1 MMSISK
7 ILNTKK
13 IITDFSS
20 TSKEGI
26 INELL
31 DSLKD
36 DENIIDLEIVREVV
50 LEREKIM
57 STGIGS
63 GFAIPHGKTNAV
75 KGIVAVF
82 GKLKDPIDF
91 ESIDGK
97 PVNLIFLMV
106 GREDAVGEHIKMLS
120 RISRIMNKDEVHN
133 KLLNAETADQIL
145 KIFEDEESN
154 L

>member
-1 MMSISK
+1 MHISS
-7 ILNTKK
+7 ILNNKK
-13 IITDFSS
+13 IITDFIS

-26 INELL
+26 INELV
-31 DSLKD
+31 DSLRG
-36 DENIIDLEIVREVV
+36 DENILDLEIVREVV

-82 GKLKDPIDF
+82 GKLKNPIDF
-91 ESIDGK
+91 DSIDGK

-120 RISRIMNKDEVHN
+120 RISRIMNKEEVHD
-133 KLLNAETADQIL
+133 KLLMAETADQIL

>member
-1 MMSISK
+1 MSISK
-7 ILNTKK
+7 ILNNKRL
-13 IITDFSS
+13 ITDFSS

-26 INELL
+26 INELV
-31 DSLKD
+31 DSLRG
-36 DENIIDLEIVREVV
+36 DENILDLEIVREVV

-82 GKLKDPIDF
+82 GKLKNPIDF
-91 ESIDGK
+91 DSIDGK

-120 RISRIMNKDEVHN
+120 RISRIMNKEEVHD
-133 KLLNAETADQIL
+133 KLLMAETADQIL

>member
-1 MMSISK
+1 MNISS
-7 ILNTKK
+7 ILNKTR

-20 TSKEGI
+20 TTKESV

-31 DSLKD
+31 DSLKR
-36 DENIIDLEIVREVV
+36 DESIIDLEKVREVV

-57 STGIGS
+57 STGIGN

-82 GKLKDPIDF
+82 GKLKEPINFD
-91 ESIDGK
+91 SVDGK

-120 RISRIMNKDEVHN
+120 RISRIMNKDEAHG
-133 KLLNAETADQIL
+133 KLLNAETADEIL
-145 KIFEDEESN
+145 KIFEEAESN

>member
-1 MMSISK
+1 MSISK
-7 ILNTKK
+7 ILNNKR

-26 INELL
+26 INELV
-31 DSLKD
+31 DSLKG

-82 GKLKDPIDF
+82 GKLKNPIDF
-91 ESIDGK
+91 DSIDGK

-133 KLLNAETADQIL
+133 KLLMADTADQIL

>member
-1 MMSISK
+1 MSISK
-7 ILNTKK
+7 ILNNKR

-26 INELL
+26 INELV
-31 DSLKD
+31 DSLKG

-82 GKLKDPIDF
+82 GKLKNPIDF
-91 ESIDGK
+91 DSIDGK

-133 KLLNAETADQIL
+133 KLLMAETADQIL

>member
-1 MMSISK
+1 MNISS
-7 ILNTKK
+7 ILNRSR

-20 TSKEGI
+20 TAKEGV

-31 DSLKD
+31 DSLKG
-36 DENIIDLEIVREVV
+36 DESIIDLEKVREVV

-57 STGIGS
+57 STGIGN

-82 GKLKDPIDF
+82 GKLKEPIDF
-91 ESIDGK
+91 ESVDGK

-120 RISRIMNKDEVHN
+120 RISRIMNKDEAHS
-133 KLLNAETADQIL
+133 KLLKAETAEEIL
-145 KIFEDEESN
+145 KIFEEEESN

>member
-1 MMSISK
+1 MSISK
-7 ILNTKK
+7 ILNNKR

-26 INELL
+26 INELV
-31 DSLKD
+31 DSLKG
-36 DENIIDLEIVREVV
+36 DENIIDLEIVRGVV

-82 GKLKDPIDF
+82 GKLKNPIDF
-91 ESIDGK
+91 D
-97 PVNLIFLMV
+97 
-106 GREDAVGEHIKMLS
+106 
-120 RISRIMNKDEVHN
+120 
-133 KLLNAETADQIL
+133 
-145 KIFEDEESN
+145 
-154 L
+154 

>member
-1 MMSISK
+1 MSISN
-7 ILNTKK
+7 ILKNNR
-13 IITDFSS
+13 ILTDLNSS
-20 TSKEGI
+20 SKEGI
-26 INELL
+26 INEMI
-31 DSLKD
+31 DILKD
-36 DENIIDLEIVREVV
+36 DERIIDLEKVREVV

-57 STGIGS
+57 STGIGN

-82 GKLKDPIDF
+82 GKLKNPIDF
-91 ESIDGK
+91 ESIDGN

-106 GREDAVGEHIKMLS
+106 GREDAVSDHIKMLS

-133 KLLNAETADQIL
+133 KLRNAETTDE
-145 KIFEDEESN
+145 IFNIFQEEESN

>member
-1 MMSISK
+1 MNISG
-7 ILNTKK
+7 ILNRAR
-13 IITDFSS
+13 IITDFNSIA
-20 TSKEGI
+20 KEGI

-31 DSLKD
+31 DSLKG
-36 DENIIDLEIVREVV
+36 DESIIDLEKVREVV

-57 STGIGS
+57 STGIGN

-82 GKLKDPIDF
+82 GKLKEPIDF
-91 ESIDGK
+91 ESVDGK

-120 RISRIMNKDEVHN
+120 RISRIMNKDETHS
-133 KLLNAETADQIL
+133 KLLKAETADEIL
-145 KIFEDEESN
+145 KVFEEEESN

>member
-1 MMSISK
+1 MSISK
-7 ILNTKK
+7 ILNNKR

-26 INELL
+26 INELV
-31 DSLKD
+31 DSLKG

-82 GKLKDPIDF
+82 GKLKNPIDF
-91 ESIDGK
+91 DSIDGK

-120 RISRIMNKDEVHN
+120 RISRIMNKDEVHS
-133 KLLNAETADQIL
+133 KLLTAETADEIL

>member
-1 MMSISK
+1 MSISK
-7 ILNTKK
+7 ILNNKR

-26 INELL
+26 INELV
-31 DSLKD
+31 DSLKG

-82 GKLKDPIDF
+82 GKLKNPIDF
-91 ESIDGK
+91 DSIDGK

-120 RISRIMNKDEVHN
+120 RISRIMNKDEVHS
-133 KLLNAETADQIL
+133 KLLKAETADEIL